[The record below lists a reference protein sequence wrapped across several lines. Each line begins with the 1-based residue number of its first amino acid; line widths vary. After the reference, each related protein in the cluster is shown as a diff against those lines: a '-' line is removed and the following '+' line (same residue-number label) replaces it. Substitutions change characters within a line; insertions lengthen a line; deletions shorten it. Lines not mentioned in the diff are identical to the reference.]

1 MTLCGAPDWQIMLW
15 DWDKCRL
22 MSQIALGLTIPQSV
36 PKCSFQVT
44 FNPNDLSSESILLTG
59 PCNTFKYIKKDG
71 DHNLTTSHT
80 QINNMDPGKKI
91 SPNFTCHSWSQETGH
106 ILVCTDNGEMIIC
119 ENSGDYK
126 AYIMDANPGRSIE
139 AVISLSQGF
148 LIAQGSSLY
157 IYRTSRVDDRAP
169 LKLKGEKCNLM
180 IHGSEARDP
189 KDGFIIESMAINSS
203 EN

>member
-1 MTLCGAPDWQIMLW
+1 
-15 DWDKCRL
+15 
-22 MSQIALGLTIPQSV
+22 
-36 PKCSFQVT
+36 
-44 FNPNDLSSESILLTG
+44 
-59 PCNTFKYIKKDG
+59 
-71 DHNLTTSHT
+71 
-80 QINNMDPGKKI
+80 
-91 SPNFTCHSWSQETGH
+91 
-106 ILVCTDNGEMIIC
+106 MIIC

-189 KDGFIIESMAINSS
+189 KDGFIIESMAINSN